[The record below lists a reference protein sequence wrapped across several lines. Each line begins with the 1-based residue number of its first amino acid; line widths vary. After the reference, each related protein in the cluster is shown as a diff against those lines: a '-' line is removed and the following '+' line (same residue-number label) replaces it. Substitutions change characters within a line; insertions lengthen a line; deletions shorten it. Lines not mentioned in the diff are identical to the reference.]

1 MNSIR
6 FILPFAKRYGRRYL
20 AGLLMVPLSIF
31 SLLAIPWL
39 TGECVDILRE
49 SMESQEPG
57 AQSIPL
63 SGQLTLLLG
72 AIVVFAIT
80 RGLSLFA
87 IRWFIISA
95 SRKVEFDLR
104 DKLFSHLQHLDQGFY
119 NTWKTGDILARCTQ
133 DIERVR
139 VLAGPIIM
147 YSANTACMLL
157 LAIPLMI
164 SVSPWLTLLL
174 MVPLSLL
181 TLSVRKIGPRVHD
194 AVFKAQETLSDLSSH
209 SQEDFA
215 GIRVVKS
222 FAQEEAESERFRKLS
237 GQYVEDNLTAAR
249 IQAWMH
255 PLVAGV
261 NELSVILLLVLGG
274 YYLLEGSG
282 SLTLGEFIKFAG
294 YQFQL
299 IWPMISIGWVVN
311 QFHRASAS
319 VKRLEEIFDS
329 KSSITL
335 PAEPVSPPTGKL
347 TGSISIR
354 NLDFAY
360 KDKKV
365 LEDISIEVPAGQTI
379 AITGRTGSGKSTL
392 IRTLPRILP
401 VADGS
406 IFIDGVDINQ
416 LPAGLLRQAIG
427 YVPQESFLFSRSI
440 SGNIGFGVDEP
451 AEEAV
456 LSAARVSKLEKDIDQ
471 FPGGWQEQVGERG
484 VTLSGGQKQRAALAR
499 ALLVEPTILLLD
511 DSLSAV
517 DTQTEKEILAEL
529 GSATDSITTLVVAQR
544 VSSILHADRI
554 YVLEDGRVAEEGTH
568 EELLKNNGL
577 YAETYRLQLL
587 SDELEG
593 M

>member
-1 MNSIR
+1 
-6 FILPFAKRYGRRYL
+6 
-20 AGLLMVPLSIF
+20 MVPLSIG

-49 SMESQEPG
+49 SMGPQETINSLPPSSQV
-57 AQSIPL
+57 AI
-63 SGQLTLLLG
+63 LLA
-72 AIVVFAIT
+72 AIVIFAFT

-104 DKLFSHLQHLDQGFY
+104 DRLFSHLQSLDQGFY
-119 NTWKTGDILARCTQ
+119 DNWKTGDLLARCTQ
-133 DIERVR
+133 DVERVR

-157 LAIPLMI
+157 IALPLMI
-164 SVSPWLTLLL
+164 SVSGWLTLLL

-194 AVFKAQETLSDLSSH
+194 AVFKAQETLSNLSSL

-237 GQYVEDNLTAAR
+237 GDYVKDNLVTAR

-261 NELSVILLLVLGG
+261 NELSVMLLLVLGG
-274 YYLLEGSG
+274 YYLLEGNG
-282 SLTLGEFIKFAG
+282 ALTLGEFIKFAG

-319 VKRLEEIFDS
+319 VRRLEAILES
-329 KSSITL
+329 KSNIVL
-335 PAEPVSPPTGKL
+335 PAEPVTPPAGKITG
-347 TGSISIR
+347 TISIR

-360 KDKKV
+360 NGKKI
-365 LEDISIEVPAGQTI
+365 LEDISIEAPAGHTI

-392 IRTLPRILP
+392 VKTLPRILP
-401 VADGS
+401 VDDGR
-406 IFIDGVDINQ
+406 IFIDGIDINR
-416 LPAGLLRQAIG
+416 LPAGLLRRAIG
-427 YVPQESFLFSRSI
+427 YVPQESFLFSRTI
-440 SGNIGFGVDEP
+440 SGNIGFGIDAPKED
-451 AEEAV
+451 AV
-456 LSAARVSKLEKDIDQ
+456 LSAARVSRLEKDIDQ
-471 FPGGWQEQVGERG
+471 FPRGWEEQVGERG

-499 ALLVEPTILLLD
+499 ALLVQPAILLLD
-511 DSLSAV
+511 DSLSSV
-517 DTQTEKEILAEL
+517 DTQTEKEILTEL
-529 GSATDSITTLVVAQR
+529 RVATNSITTLVVAQR
-544 VSSILHADRI
+544 ISSILHADRI
-554 YVLEDGRVAEEGTH
+554 YVLEDGRIAEEGSH
-568 EELLKNNGL
+568 AELIETNGL

>member
-6 FILPFAKRYGRRYL
+6 FILPFARLYGRRYL
-20 AGLLMVPLSIF
+20 AGLLIVPLSIG

-49 SMESQEPG
+49 SMGPQETINSLPPTSQV
-57 AQSIPL
+57 AI
-63 SGQLTLLLG
+63 LLA
-72 AIVVFAIT
+72 AIVFFAFT

-104 DKLFSHLQHLDQGFY
+104 DRLFSHLQSLDQGFY
-119 NTWKTGDILARCTQ
+119 NNWKTGDLLARCTQ
-133 DIERVR
+133 DVERVR

-157 LAIPLMI
+157 IALPLMI
-164 SVSPWLTLLL
+164 SVSGWLTLLL

-194 AVFKAQETLSDLSSH
+194 AVFKAQETLSDLSSL

-237 GQYVEDNLTAAR
+237 GEYVKDNLVTAR

-261 NELSVILLLVLGG
+261 NELSVMLLLVLGG
-274 YYLLEGSG
+274 YYLLEGNG
-282 SLTLGEFIKFAG
+282 ALTLGEFIKFAG

-319 VKRLEEIFDS
+319 VRRLEAIFES
-329 KSSITL
+329 KSNIVL
-335 PAEPVSPPTGKL
+335 PAEPVTPPAGKITG
-347 TGSISIR
+347 TISIR

-360 KDKKV
+360 NGKKV
-365 LEDISIEVPAGQTI
+365 LEDISIEAPVGHTI

-392 IRTLPRILP
+392 IKTLPRILP
-401 VADGS
+401 VDDGR
-406 IFIDGVDINQ
+406 IFIDGIDINR
-416 LPAGLLRQAIG
+416 LPAGLLRRAIG

-440 SGNIGFGVDEP
+440 SGNIGFGIDAP
-451 AEEAV
+451 KEEAV
-456 LSAARVSKLEKDIDQ
+456 LSAARVSRLDKDIDQ
-471 FPGGWQEQVGERG
+471 FPRGWEEQVGERG

-499 ALLVEPTILLLD
+499 ALLVQPAILLLD
-511 DSLSAV
+511 DSLSSV
-517 DTQTEKEILAEL
+517 DTQTEKEILTEL
-529 GSATDSITTLVVAQR
+529 GVATGSITTLVVAQR
-544 VSSILHADRI
+544 ISSILHADRI
-554 YVLEDGRVAEEGTH
+554 YVLEDGRVAEEGSH
-568 EELLKNNGL
+568 AELIETNGL

>member
-1 MNSIR
+1 
-6 FILPFAKRYGRRYL
+6 
-20 AGLLMVPLSIF
+20 MVPLSIG

-49 SMESQEPG
+49 SMGPQETINSLPPSSQV
-57 AQSIPL
+57 AI
-63 SGQLTLLLG
+63 LLA
-72 AIVVFAIT
+72 AIVFFAFT

-104 DKLFSHLQHLDQGFY
+104 DRLFSHLQSLDQGFY
-119 NTWKTGDILARCTQ
+119 NNWKTGDLLARCTQ
-133 DIERVR
+133 DVERVR

-157 LAIPLMI
+157 IALPLMI
-164 SVSPWLTLLL
+164 SVSGWLTLLL

-194 AVFKAQETLSDLSSH
+194 AVFKAQETLSDLSSL

-237 GQYVEDNLTAAR
+237 GDYVKDNLVVAR

-261 NELSVILLLVLGG
+261 NELSVMLLLVLGG
-274 YYLLEGSG
+274 YYLLEGNG
-282 SLTLGEFIKFAG
+282 ALTLGEFIKFAG

-319 VKRLEEIFDS
+319 VRRLEAILES
-329 KSSITL
+329 KSNIVL
-335 PAEPVSPPTGKL
+335 PAEPVTPPAGKITG
-347 TGSISIR
+347 TISIR

-360 KDKKV
+360 NGKKI
-365 LEDISIEVPAGQTI
+365 LEDISIEAPAGHTI

-392 IRTLPRILP
+392 LKTLPRILP
-401 VADGS
+401 VDDGR
-406 IFIDGVDINQ
+406 IFIDGIDINR
-416 LPAGLLRQAIG
+416 LPAGLLRRAIG

-440 SGNIGFGVDEP
+440 SGNIGFGIDAPE
-451 AEEAV
+451 EEAV
-456 LSAARVSKLEKDIDQ
+456 LSAARVSRLEKDIDQ
-471 FPGGWQEQVGERG
+471 FPRGWEEQVGERG

-499 ALLVEPTILLLD
+499 ALLVQPAILLLD
-511 DSLSAV
+511 DSLSSV
-517 DTQTEKEILAEL
+517 DTQTEKEILTEL
-529 GSATDSITTLVVAQR
+529 RVATNSITTLVVAQR
-544 VSSILHADRI
+544 ISSILHADRI
-554 YVLEDGRVAEEGTH
+554 YVLEDGRIAEEGSH
-568 EELLKNNGL
+568 AELIETNGL

>member
-1 MNSIR
+1 LNSIR
-6 FILPFAKRYGRRYL
+6 FILPFARRYGRRYL
-20 AGLLMVPLSIF
+20 AGLLIVPLSIG

-49 SMESQEPG
+49 SMGPQETINSLPPTSQV
-57 AQSIPL
+57 AI
-63 SGQLTLLLG
+63 LLA
-72 AIVVFAIT
+72 AIVFFAFT

-104 DKLFSHLQHLDQGFY
+104 DRLFSHLQSLDQGFY
-119 NTWKTGDILARCTQ
+119 NNWKTGDLLARCTQ
-133 DIERVR
+133 DVERVR

-157 LAIPLMI
+157 IALPLMI
-164 SVSPWLTLLL
+164 SVSGWLTLLL

-194 AVFKAQETLSDLSSH
+194 AVFKAQETLSDLSSL

-237 GQYVEDNLTAAR
+237 GDYVKDNLVAAR

-261 NELSVILLLVLGG
+261 NELSVMLLLVLGG
-274 YYLLEGSG
+274 YYLLEGNG
-282 SLTLGEFIKFAG
+282 ALTLGEFIKFAG

-319 VKRLEEIFDS
+319 VRRLEAIFES
-329 KSSITL
+329 KSNIVL
-335 PAEPVSPPTGKL
+335 PAEPVTPPAGKITG
-347 TGSISIR
+347 TISIR

-360 KDKKV
+360 NGKKV
-365 LEDISIEVPAGQTI
+365 LEDISIEAPVGHTI

-392 IRTLPRILP
+392 IKTLPRILP
-401 VADGS
+401 VDDGR
-406 IFIDGVDINQ
+406 IFIDGIDINR
-416 LPAGLLRQAIG
+416 LPAGLLRRAIG

-440 SGNIGFGVDEP
+440 SGNIGFGIDAP
-451 AEEAV
+451 KEEAV
-456 LSAARVSKLEKDIDQ
+456 LSAARVSRLDKDIDQ
-471 FPGGWQEQVGERG
+471 FPRGWEEQVGERG

-499 ALLVEPTILLLD
+499 ALLVQPAILLLD
-511 DSLSAV
+511 DSLSSV
-517 DTQTEKEILAEL
+517 DTQTEKEILTEL
-529 GSATDSITTLVVAQR
+529 GVATGSITTLVVAQR
-544 VSSILHADRI
+544 ISSILHADRI
-554 YVLEDGRVAEEGTH
+554 YVLEDGRVAEEGSH
-568 EELLKNNGL
+568 AELIETNGL

>member
-1 MNSIR
+1 
-6 FILPFAKRYGRRYL
+6 
-20 AGLLMVPLSIF
+20 MVPLSIG

-49 SMESQEPG
+49 SMGPQETISSLPPSSKV
-57 AQSIPL
+57 AI
-63 SGQLTLLLG
+63 LLV
-72 AIVVFAIT
+72 AIVIFAFT

-104 DKLFSHLQHLDQGFY
+104 DRLFSHLQSLDQGFY
-119 NTWKTGDILARCTQ
+119 DNWKTGDLLARCTQ
-133 DIERVR
+133 DVERVR

-157 LAIPLMI
+157 IALPLMI
-164 SVSPWLTLLL
+164 SVSGWLTLLL

-194 AVFKAQETLSDLSSH
+194 AVFKAQETLSNLSSL

-237 GQYVEDNLTAAR
+237 GDYVKDNLVTAR

-261 NELSVILLLVLGG
+261 NELSVMLLLVLGG
-274 YYLLEGSG
+274 YYLLEGNG
-282 SLTLGEFIKFAG
+282 ALTLGEFIKFAG

-319 VKRLEEIFDS
+319 VRRLEAILES
-329 KSSITL
+329 KSNIVL
-335 PAEPVSPPTGKL
+335 PAEPVTPPAGKIAG
-347 TGSISIR
+347 TISIR

-360 KDKKV
+360 NGKKI
-365 LEDISIEVPAGQTI
+365 LEDISIEAPAGHTI

-392 IRTLPRILP
+392 LKTLPRILP
-401 VADGS
+401 VDDGR
-406 IFIDGVDINQ
+406 IFIDGIDINR
-416 LPAGLLRQAIG
+416 LPTGLLRRAIG
-427 YVPQESFLFSRSI
+427 YVPQESFLFSRTI
-440 SGNIGFGVDEP
+440 SGNIGFGIDAP
-451 AEEAV
+451 KEEAV
-456 LSAARVSKLEKDIDQ
+456 LSAARVSRLEKDIDQ
-471 FPGGWQEQVGERG
+471 FPRGWEEQVGERG

-499 ALLVEPTILLLD
+499 ALLVQPAILLLD
-511 DSLSAV
+511 DSLSSV
-517 DTQTEKEILAEL
+517 DTQTEKEILTEL
-529 GSATDSITTLVVAQR
+529 RVATNSITTLVVAQR
-544 VSSILHADRI
+544 ISSILHADRI
-554 YVLEDGRVAEEGTH
+554 YVLEDGRIAEEGSHT
-568 EELLKNNGL
+568 ELIETNGL

>member
-1 MNSIR
+1 
-6 FILPFAKRYGRRYL
+6 
-20 AGLLMVPLSIF
+20 MVPLSIG

-39 TGECVDILRE
+39 TGECVDILRL
-49 SMESQEPG
+49 SMGPQETINSFPPSSQI
-57 AQSIPL
+57 AI
-63 SGQLTLLLG
+63 LLI
-72 AIVVFAIT
+72 AIVIFAFT

-104 DKLFSHLQHLDQGFY
+104 DRLFSHLQSLDQGFY
-119 NTWKTGDILARCTQ
+119 NNWKTGDLLARCTQ
-133 DIERVR
+133 DVERVR

-157 LAIPLMI
+157 IALPLMI
-164 SVSPWLTLLL
+164 SVSGWLTLLL

-194 AVFKAQETLSDLSSH
+194 AVFKAQETLSDLSSL

-237 GQYVEDNLTAAR
+237 GEYVKDNLVTAR

-261 NELSVILLLVLGG
+261 NELSVMLLLVLGG
-274 YYLLEGSG
+274 YYLLEGNG
-282 SLTLGEFIKFAG
+282 ALTLGEFIKFAG

-319 VKRLEEIFDS
+319 VRRLEAILES
-329 KSSITL
+329 KSNIVL
-335 PAEPVSPPTGKL
+335 PAEPITPPAGKISG
-347 TGSISIR
+347 TISIR

-360 KDKKV
+360 NGKKI
-365 LEDISIEVPAGQTI
+365 LDDISIEAPAGHTI

-392 IRTLPRILP
+392 IKTLPRILP
-401 VADGS
+401 VEDGR
-406 IFIDGVDINQ
+406 IFIDDIDINR
-416 LPAGLLRQAIG
+416 LPAGLLRRAIG

-440 SGNIGFGVDEP
+440 SGNIGFGIDTP
-451 AEEAV
+451 KEEAV
-456 LSAARVSKLEKDIDQ
+456 LSAARVSRLENDIDQ
-471 FPGGWQEQVGERG
+471 FPRGWEEQVGERG

-499 ALLVEPTILLLD
+499 ALLVQPAILLLD
-511 DSLSAV
+511 DSLSSV
-517 DTQTEKEILAEL
+517 DTQTEKEILTEL
-529 GSATDSITTLVVAQR
+529 GVATNSITTLVVAQR
-544 VSSILHADRI
+544 ISSILHADRI
-554 YVLEDGRVAEEGTH
+554 YVLEDGRIAEEGSH
-568 EELLKNNGL
+568 AELIETNGL

>member
-1 MNSIR
+1 
-6 FILPFAKRYGRRYL
+6 
-20 AGLLMVPLSIF
+20 MVPLSIG

-49 SMESQEPG
+49 SMGPQEPISSLPPSSQV
-57 AQSIPL
+57 AI
-63 SGQLTLLLG
+63 LLV
-72 AIVVFAIT
+72 AIVIFAFT

-104 DKLFSHLQHLDQGFY
+104 DRLFSHLQSLDQGFY
-119 NTWKTGDILARCTQ
+119 DNWKTGDLLARCTQ
-133 DIERVR
+133 DVERVR

-157 LAIPLMI
+157 IALPLMI
-164 SVSPWLTLLL
+164 SVSGWLTLLL

-194 AVFKAQETLSDLSSH
+194 AVFKAQETLSNLSSL

-237 GQYVEDNLTAAR
+237 GDYVKDNLVTAR

-261 NELSVILLLVLGG
+261 NELSVMLLLVLGG
-274 YYLLEGSG
+274 YYLLEGNG
-282 SLTLGEFIKFAG
+282 ALTLGEFIKFAG

-319 VKRLEEIFDS
+319 VRRLEAILES
-329 KSSITL
+329 KSNIVL
-335 PAEPVSPPTGKL
+335 PAEPVTPPAGKITG
-347 TGSISIR
+347 TISIR

-360 KDKKV
+360 NGKKI
-365 LEDISIEVPAGQTI
+365 LEDISIEAPAGHTI

-392 IRTLPRILP
+392 LKTLPRILP
-401 VADGS
+401 VDDGR
-406 IFIDGVDINQ
+406 IFIDGIDINR
-416 LPAGLLRQAIG
+416 LPTGLLRRAIG

-440 SGNIGFGVDEP
+440 SGNIGFGIDAP
-451 AEEAV
+451 KEETV
-456 LSAARVSKLEKDIDQ
+456 LSAARVSRLEKDIDQ
-471 FPGGWQEQVGERG
+471 FSRGWEEQVGERG

-499 ALLVEPTILLLD
+499 ALLVQPAILLLD
-511 DSLSAV
+511 DSLSSV
-517 DTQTEKEILAEL
+517 DTQTEKEILTEL
-529 GSATDSITTLVVAQR
+529 RIATNSITTLVVAQR
-544 VSSILHADRI
+544 ISSILHADRI
-554 YVLEDGRVAEEGTH
+554 YVLEAGRIAEEGSH
-568 EELLKNNGL
+568 AELIETNGL

>member
-6 FILPFAKRYGRRYL
+6 FILPFARRYGRRYL
-20 AGLLMVPLSIF
+20 AGLLIVPLSIG

-49 SMESQEPG
+49 SMGPQETINSLPPTSQV
-57 AQSIPL
+57 AI
-63 SGQLTLLLG
+63 LLA
-72 AIVVFAIT
+72 AIVFFAFT

-104 DKLFSHLQHLDQGFY
+104 DRLFSHLQSLDQGFY
-119 NTWKTGDILARCTQ
+119 NNWKTGDLLARCTQ
-133 DIERVR
+133 DVERVR

-157 LAIPLMI
+157 IALPLMI
-164 SVSPWLTLLL
+164 SVSGWLTLLL

-194 AVFKAQETLSDLSSH
+194 AVFKAQETLSDLSSL

-237 GQYVEDNLTAAR
+237 GDYVKDNLVAAR

-261 NELSVILLLVLGG
+261 NELSVMLLLVLGG
-274 YYLLEGSG
+274 YYLLEGNG
-282 SLTLGEFIKFAG
+282 ALTLGEFIKFAG

-319 VKRLEEIFDS
+319 VRRLEAIFES
-329 KSSITL
+329 KSNIVL
-335 PAEPVSPPTGKL
+335 PAEPVTPPAGKITG
-347 TGSISIR
+347 TISIR

-360 KDKKV
+360 NGKKV
-365 LEDISIEVPAGQTI
+365 LEDISIEAPVGHTI

-392 IRTLPRILP
+392 IKTLPRILP
-401 VADGS
+401 VDDGR
-406 IFIDGVDINQ
+406 IFIDGIDINR
-416 LPAGLLRQAIG
+416 LPAGLLRRAIG

-440 SGNIGFGVDEP
+440 SGNIGFGIDAP
-451 AEEAV
+451 KEETV
-456 LSAARVSKLEKDIDQ
+456 LSAARVSRLEKDIDQ
-471 FPGGWQEQVGERG
+471 FPRGWEEQVGERG

-499 ALLVEPTILLLD
+499 ALLVQPAILLLD
-511 DSLSAV
+511 DSLSSV
-517 DTQTEKEILAEL
+517 DTQTEKEILTEL
-529 GSATDSITTLVVAQR
+529 GVATGSITTLVVAQR
-544 VSSILHADRI
+544 ISSILHADRI
-554 YVLEDGRVAEEGTH
+554 YVLEDGRVAEEGSH
-568 EELLKNNGL
+568 AELIETNGL

>member
-1 MNSIR
+1 
-6 FILPFAKRYGRRYL
+6 
-20 AGLLMVPLSIF
+20 MVPLSIG

-49 SMESQEPG
+49 SMGPQETINSLPPSSQV
-57 AQSIPL
+57 AI
-63 SGQLTLLLG
+63 LLV
-72 AIVVFAIT
+72 AIVIFAFT

-104 DKLFSHLQHLDQGFY
+104 DRLFSHLQSLDQGFY
-119 NTWKTGDILARCTQ
+119 DNWKTGDLLARCTQ
-133 DIERVR
+133 DVERVR

-157 LAIPLMI
+157 IALPLMI
-164 SVSPWLTLLL
+164 SVSGWLTLLL

-194 AVFKAQETLSDLSSH
+194 AVFKAQETLSNLSSL

-237 GQYVEDNLTAAR
+237 GDYVKDNLVTAR

-261 NELSVILLLVLGG
+261 NELSVMLLLVLGG
-274 YYLLEGSG
+274 YYLLEGNG
-282 SLTLGEFIKFAG
+282 ALTLGEFIKFAG

-319 VKRLEEIFDS
+319 VRRLEAILES
-329 KSSITL
+329 KSNIVL
-335 PAEPVSPPTGKL
+335 PAEPVTPPAGKITG
-347 TGSISIR
+347 TISIR

-360 KDKKV
+360 NGKKI
-365 LEDISIEVPAGQTI
+365 LEDISIEAPAGHTI

-392 IRTLPRILP
+392 LKTLPRILP
-401 VADGS
+401 VDDGR
-406 IFIDGVDINQ
+406 IFIDGIDINR
-416 LPAGLLRQAIG
+416 LPTGLLRRAIG

-440 SGNIGFGVDEP
+440 SGNIGFGIDAP
-451 AEEAV
+451 KEETV
-456 LSAARVSKLEKDIDQ
+456 LSAARVSRLEKDIDQ
-471 FPGGWQEQVGERG
+471 FPRGWEEQVGERG

-499 ALLVEPTILLLD
+499 ALLVQPAILLLD
-511 DSLSAV
+511 DSLSSV
-517 DTQTEKEILAEL
+517 DTQTEKEILTEL
-529 GSATDSITTLVVAQR
+529 RIATNSITTLVVAQR
-544 VSSILHADRI
+544 ISSILHADRI
-554 YVLEDGRVAEEGTH
+554 YVLEAGRIAEEGSH
-568 EELLKNNGL
+568 AELIETNGL

>member
-1 MNSIR
+1 
-6 FILPFAKRYGRRYL
+6 
-20 AGLLMVPLSIF
+20 MVPLSIG

-49 SMESQEPG
+49 SMGPQETISSLPPSSQV
-57 AQSIPL
+57 AI
-63 SGQLTLLLG
+63 LLV
-72 AIVVFAIT
+72 AIVIFAFT

-104 DKLFSHLQHLDQGFY
+104 DRLFSHLQSLDQGFY
-119 NTWKTGDILARCTQ
+119 DNWKTGDLLARCTQ
-133 DIERVR
+133 DVERVR

-157 LAIPLMI
+157 IALPLMI
-164 SVSPWLTLLL
+164 SVSGWLTLLL

-194 AVFKAQETLSDLSSH
+194 AVFKAQETLSNLSSL

-237 GQYVEDNLTAAR
+237 GDYVKDNLVTAR

-261 NELSVILLLVLGG
+261 NELSVMLLLVLGG
-274 YYLLEGSG
+274 YYLLEGNG
-282 SLTLGEFIKFAG
+282 ALTLGEFIKFAG

-319 VKRLEEIFDS
+319 VRRLEAILES
-329 KSSITL
+329 KSNIVL
-335 PAEPVSPPTGKL
+335 PAEPVTPPAGKITG
-347 TGSISIR
+347 TISIR

-360 KDKKV
+360 NGKKI
-365 LEDISIEVPAGQTI
+365 LEDISIEAPAGHTI

-392 IRTLPRILP
+392 LKTLPRILP
-401 VADGS
+401 VDDGR
-406 IFIDGVDINQ
+406 IFIDGIDINR
-416 LPAGLLRQAIG
+416 LPTGLLRRAIG
-427 YVPQESFLFSRSI
+427 YVPQESFLFSRTI
-440 SGNIGFGVDEP
+440 SGNIGFGIDAP
-451 AEEAV
+451 KEETV
-456 LSAARVSKLEKDIDQ
+456 LSAARVSRLEKDIDQ
-471 FPGGWQEQVGERG
+471 FPRGWEEQVGERG

-499 ALLVEPTILLLD
+499 ALLVQPAILLLD
-511 DSLSAV
+511 DSLSSV
-517 DTQTEKEILAEL
+517 DTQTEKEILTEL
-529 GSATDSITTLVVAQR
+529 RIATNSITTLVVAQR
-544 VSSILHADRI
+544 ISSILHADRI
-554 YVLEDGRVAEEGTH
+554 YVLEAGRIAEEGSH
-568 EELLKNNGL
+568 AELIETNGL

>member
-1 MNSIR
+1 
-6 FILPFAKRYGRRYL
+6 
-20 AGLLMVPLSIF
+20 MVPLSIG

-49 SMESQEPG
+49 SMGPQETINSLPPSSQV
-57 AQSIPL
+57 AI
-63 SGQLTLLLG
+63 LLA
-72 AIVVFAIT
+72 AIVFFAFT

-104 DKLFSHLQHLDQGFY
+104 DRLFSHLQSLDQGFY
-119 NTWKTGDILARCTQ
+119 DNWKTGDLLARCTQ
-133 DIERVR
+133 DVERVR

-157 LAIPLMI
+157 IALPLMI
-164 SVSPWLTLLL
+164 SVSGWLTLLL

-194 AVFKAQETLSDLSSH
+194 AVFKAQETLSDLSSL

-237 GQYVEDNLTAAR
+237 GDYVKDNLVVAR

-261 NELSVILLLVLGG
+261 NELSVMLLLVLGG
-274 YYLLEGSG
+274 YYLLEGNG
-282 SLTLGEFIKFAG
+282 ALTLGEFIKFAG

-319 VKRLEEIFDS
+319 VRRLEAILES
-329 KSSITL
+329 KSNIVL
-335 PAEPVSPPTGKL
+335 PAEPVTPPAGKITG
-347 TGSISIR
+347 TISIR

-360 KDKKV
+360 NGKKI
-365 LEDISIEVPAGQTI
+365 LEDISIEAPAGHTI

-392 IRTLPRILP
+392 LKTLPRILP
-401 VADGS
+401 VDDGR
-406 IFIDGVDINQ
+406 IFIDGIDINR
-416 LPAGLLRQAIG
+416 LPAGLLRRAIG

-440 SGNIGFGVDEP
+440 SGNIGFGIDAPE
-451 AEEAV
+451 EEAV
-456 LSAARVSKLEKDIDQ
+456 LSAARVSRLEKDIDQ
-471 FPGGWQEQVGERG
+471 FPRGWEEQVGERG

-499 ALLVEPTILLLD
+499 ALLVQPAILLLD
-511 DSLSAV
+511 DSLSSV
-517 DTQTEKEILAEL
+517 DTQTEKEILTEL
-529 GSATDSITTLVVAQR
+529 RVATNSITTLVVAQR
-544 VSSILHADRI
+544 ISSILHADRI
-554 YVLEDGRVAEEGTH
+554 YVLEDGRRGISCRAHRDKWT
-568 EELLKNNGL
+568 LC
-577 YAETYRLQLL
+577 RDLQAAAAL
-587 SDELEG
+587 
-593 M
+593 

>member
-1 MNSIR
+1 
-6 FILPFAKRYGRRYL
+6 
-20 AGLLMVPLSIF
+20 MVPLSIG

-49 SMESQEPG
+49 SMGPQETISSLPPSSQV
-57 AQSIPL
+57 AI
-63 SGQLTLLLG
+63 LLV
-72 AIVVFAIT
+72 AIVIFAFT

-104 DKLFSHLQHLDQGFY
+104 DRLFSHLQSLDQGFY
-119 NTWKTGDILARCTQ
+119 DNWKTGDLLARCTQ
-133 DIERVR
+133 DVERVR

-157 LAIPLMI
+157 IALPLMI
-164 SVSPWLTLLL
+164 SVSGWLTLLL

-194 AVFKAQETLSDLSSH
+194 AVFKAQETLSNLSSL

-237 GQYVEDNLTAAR
+237 GDYVKDNLVTAR

-261 NELSVILLLVLGG
+261 NELSVMLLLVLGG
-274 YYLLEGSG
+274 YYLLEGNG
-282 SLTLGEFIKFAG
+282 ALTLGEFIKFAG

-319 VKRLEEIFDS
+319 VRRLEAILES
-329 KSSITL
+329 KSNIVL
-335 PAEPVSPPTGKL
+335 PAEPVTPPAGKITG
-347 TGSISIR
+347 TISIR

-360 KDKKV
+360 NGKKI
-365 LEDISIEVPAGQTI
+365 LEDISIEAPAGHTI

-392 IRTLPRILP
+392 LKTLPRILP
-401 VADGS
+401 VDDGR
-406 IFIDGVDINQ
+406 IFIDGIDINR
-416 LPAGLLRQAIG
+416 LPTGLLRRAIG

-440 SGNIGFGVDEP
+440 SGNIGFGIDAP
-451 AEEAV
+451 KEETV
-456 LSAARVSKLEKDIDQ
+456 LSAARVSRLEKDIDQ
-471 FPGGWQEQVGERG
+471 FPRGWEEQVGERG

-499 ALLVEPTILLLD
+499 ALLVQPAILLLD
-511 DSLSAV
+511 DSLSSV
-517 DTQTEKEILAEL
+517 DTQTEKEILTEL
-529 GSATDSITTLVVAQR
+529 RVATNSITTLVVAQR
-544 VSSILHADRI
+544 ISSILHADRI
-554 YVLEDGRVAEEGTH
+554 YVLEAGRIAEEGSH
-568 EELLKNNGL
+568 AELIETNGL

>member
-1 MNSIR
+1 
-6 FILPFAKRYGRRYL
+6 
-20 AGLLMVPLSIF
+20 MVPLSIG

-49 SMESQEPG
+49 SMGPQETINSLPPSSQV
-57 AQSIPL
+57 AI
-63 SGQLTLLLG
+63 LLA
-72 AIVVFAIT
+72 AIVIFAFT

-104 DKLFSHLQHLDQGFY
+104 DRLFSHLQSLDQGFY
-119 NTWKTGDILARCTQ
+119 DNWKTGDLLARCTQ
-133 DIERVR
+133 DVERVR

-157 LAIPLMI
+157 IALPLMI
-164 SVSPWLTLLL
+164 SVSGWLTLLL

-194 AVFKAQETLSDLSSH
+194 AVFKAQETLSDLSSL

-237 GQYVEDNLTAAR
+237 GDYVKDNLVTAR

-261 NELSVILLLVLGG
+261 NELSVMLLLVLGG
-274 YYLLEGSG
+274 YYLLEGNG
-282 SLTLGEFIKFAG
+282 ALTLGEFIKFAG

-319 VKRLEEIFDS
+319 VRRLEAILES
-329 KSSITL
+329 KSNIVL
-335 PAEPVSPPTGKL
+335 PAEPVTPPAGKITG
-347 TGSISIR
+347 TISIR

-360 KDKKV
+360 NGKKI
-365 LEDISIEVPAGQTI
+365 LEDISIEAPAGHTI

-392 IRTLPRILP
+392 VKTLPRILP
-401 VADGS
+401 VDDGC
-406 IFIDGVDINQ
+406 IFIDGIDINR
-416 LPAGLLRQAIG
+416 LPAGLLRRAIG
-427 YVPQESFLFSRSI
+427 YVPQESFLFSRTI
-440 SGNIGFGVDEP
+440 SGNIGFGIDAP
-451 AEEAV
+451 KEEAV
-456 LSAARVSKLEKDIDQ
+456 LSAARVSRLEKDIDQ
-471 FPGGWQEQVGERG
+471 FPRGWEEQVGERG

-499 ALLVEPTILLLD
+499 ALLVQPAILLLD
-511 DSLSAV
+511 DSLSSV
-517 DTQTEKEILAEL
+517 DTQTEKEILTEL
-529 GSATDSITTLVVAQR
+529 RVATNSITTLVVAQR
-544 VSSILHADRI
+544 ISSILHADRI
-554 YVLEDGRVAEEGTH
+554 YVLEDGRIAEEGSH
-568 EELLKNNGL
+568 AELIETNGL

>member
-1 MNSIR
+1 
-6 FILPFAKRYGRRYL
+6 
-20 AGLLMVPLSIF
+20 MVPLSIG

-49 SMESQEPG
+49 SMGPQETINSLPPTSQV
-57 AQSIPL
+57 AI
-63 SGQLTLLLG
+63 LLA
-72 AIVVFAIT
+72 AIVFFAFT

-104 DKLFSHLQHLDQGFY
+104 DRLFSHLQSLDQGFY
-119 NTWKTGDILARCTQ
+119 NNWKTGDLLARCTQ
-133 DIERVR
+133 DVERVR

-157 LAIPLMI
+157 IALPLMI
-164 SVSPWLTLLL
+164 SVSGWLTLLL

-194 AVFKAQETLSDLSSH
+194 AVFKAQETLSDLSSL

-237 GQYVEDNLTAAR
+237 GDYVKDNLVAAR

-261 NELSVILLLVLGG
+261 NELSVMLLLVLGG
-274 YYLLEGSG
+274 YYLLEGNG
-282 SLTLGEFIKFAG
+282 ALTLGEFIKFAG

-319 VKRLEEIFDS
+319 VRRLEAILES
-329 KSSITL
+329 KSNIVL
-335 PAEPVSPPTGKL
+335 PAEPITPPAGKISG
-347 TGSISIR
+347 TISIR

-360 KDKKV
+360 NGKKV
-365 LEDISIEVPAGQTI
+365 LENVSIEAPVGHTI

-392 IRTLPRILP
+392 IKTLPRILP
-401 VADGS
+401 VDDGR
-406 IFIDGVDINQ
+406 IFIDGIDINR
-416 LPAGLLRQAIG
+416 LPAGLLRRAIG

-440 SGNIGFGVDEP
+440 SGNIGFGIDAP
-451 AEEAV
+451 KEEAV
-456 LSAARVSKLEKDIDQ
+456 LSAAGVSRLDKDIDQ
-471 FPGGWQEQVGERG
+471 FPRGWEEQVGERG

-499 ALLVEPTILLLD
+499 ALLVQPAILLLD
-511 DSLSAV
+511 DSLSSV
-517 DTQTEKEILAEL
+517 DTQTEKEILTEL
-529 GSATDSITTLVVAQR
+529 GVATGSITTLVVAQR
-544 VSSILHADRI
+544 ISSILHADRI
-554 YVLEDGRVAEEGTH
+554 YVLEDGRVAEEGSH
-568 EELLKNNGL
+568 AELIETNGL

>member
-1 MNSIR
+1 
-6 FILPFAKRYGRRYL
+6 
-20 AGLLMVPLSIF
+20 MVPLSIG

-49 SMESQEPG
+49 SMGPQETINSLPPSSQV
-57 AQSIPL
+57 AI
-63 SGQLTLLLG
+63 LLA
-72 AIVVFAIT
+72 AIVFFAFT

-104 DKLFSHLQHLDQGFY
+104 DRLFSHLQSLDQGFY
-119 NTWKTGDILARCTQ
+119 DNWKTGDLLARCTQ
-133 DIERVR
+133 DVERVR

-157 LAIPLMI
+157 IALPLMI
-164 SVSPWLTLLL
+164 SVSGWLTLLL

-194 AVFKAQETLSDLSSH
+194 AVFKAQETLSNLSSL

-237 GQYVEDNLTAAR
+237 GDYVKDNLVTAR

-261 NELSVILLLVLGG
+261 NELSVMLLLVLGG
-274 YYLLEGSG
+274 YYLLEGNG
-282 SLTLGEFIKFAG
+282 ALTLGEFIKFAG

-319 VKRLEEIFDS
+319 VRRLEAILES
-329 KSSITL
+329 KSNIVL
-335 PAEPVSPPTGKL
+335 PAEPVTPPAGKITG
-347 TGSISIR
+347 TISIR

-360 KDKKV
+360 NGKKI
-365 LEDISIEVPAGQTI
+365 LEDISIEAPAGHTI

-392 IRTLPRILP
+392 LKTLPRILP
-401 VADGS
+401 VDDGR
-406 IFIDGVDINQ
+406 IFIDGIDINR
-416 LPAGLLRQAIG
+416 LPTGLLRRAIG
-427 YVPQESFLFSRSI
+427 YVPQESFLFSRTI
-440 SGNIGFGVDEP
+440 SGNIGFGIDAPKED
-451 AEEAV
+451 AV
-456 LSAARVSKLEKDIDQ
+456 LSAARVSRLEKDIDQ
-471 FPGGWQEQVGERG
+471 FPRGWEEQVGERG

-499 ALLVEPTILLLD
+499 ALLVQPAILLLD
-511 DSLSAV
+511 DSLSSV
-517 DTQTEKEILAEL
+517 DTQTEKEILTEL
-529 GSATDSITTLVVAQR
+529 RVATNSITTLVVAQR
-544 VSSILHADRI
+544 ISSILHADRI
-554 YVLEDGRVAEEGTH
+554 YVLEDGRIAEEGSH
-568 EELLKNNGL
+568 AELIETNGL

>member
-1 MNSIR
+1 
-6 FILPFAKRYGRRYL
+6 
-20 AGLLMVPLSIF
+20 MVPLSIG

-49 SMESQEPG
+49 SMGPQETISSLPPSSQV
-57 AQSIPL
+57 AI
-63 SGQLTLLLG
+63 LLV
-72 AIVVFAIT
+72 AIVIFAFT

-104 DKLFSHLQHLDQGFY
+104 DRLFSHLQSLDQGFY
-119 NTWKTGDILARCTQ
+119 DNWKTGDLLARCTQ
-133 DIERVR
+133 DVERVR

-157 LAIPLMI
+157 IALPLMI
-164 SVSPWLTLLL
+164 SVSGWLTLLL

-194 AVFKAQETLSDLSSH
+194 AVFKAQETLSNLSSL

-237 GQYVEDNLTAAR
+237 GDYVKDNLVTAR

-261 NELSVILLLVLGG
+261 NELSVMLLLVLGG
-274 YYLLEGSG
+274 YYLLEGNG
-282 SLTLGEFIKFAG
+282 ALTLGEFIKFAG

-319 VKRLEEIFDS
+319 VRRLEAILES
-329 KSSITL
+329 KSNIVL
-335 PAEPVSPPTGKL
+335 PAEPVTPPAGKITG
-347 TGSISIR
+347 TISIR

-360 KDKKV
+360 NGKKI
-365 LEDISIEVPAGQTI
+365 LEDISIEAPAGHTI

-392 IRTLPRILP
+392 LKTLPRILP
-401 VADGS
+401 VDDGR
-406 IFIDGVDINQ
+406 IFIDGIDINR
-416 LPAGLLRQAIG
+416 LPTGLLRRAIG

-440 SGNIGFGVDEP
+440 SGNIGFGIDAP
-451 AEEAV
+451 KEETV
-456 LSAARVSKLEKDIDQ
+456 LSAARVSRLEKDIDQ
-471 FPGGWQEQVGERG
+471 FPRGWEEQVGERG

-499 ALLVEPTILLLD
+499 ALLVQPAILLLD
-511 DSLSAV
+511 DSLSSV
-517 DTQTEKEILAEL
+517 DTQTEKEILTEL
-529 GSATDSITTLVVAQR
+529 RVATNSITTLVVAQR
-544 VSSILHADRI
+544 ISSILHADRI
-554 YVLEDGRVAEEGTH
+554 YVLEDGRIAEEGSH
-568 EELLKNNGL
+568 AELIETNGL

>member
-1 MNSIR
+1 
-6 FILPFAKRYGRRYL
+6 
-20 AGLLMVPLSIF
+20 MVPLSIG

-49 SMESQEPG
+49 SMGPQETINSLPPTSQV
-57 AQSIPL
+57 AI
-63 SGQLTLLLG
+63 LLA
-72 AIVVFAIT
+72 AIVFFAFT

-104 DKLFSHLQHLDQGFY
+104 DRLFSHLQSLDQGFY
-119 NTWKTGDILARCTQ
+119 DNWKTGDLLARCTQ
-133 DIERVR
+133 DVERVR

-157 LAIPLMI
+157 IALPLMI
-164 SVSPWLTLLL
+164 SVSGWLTLLL

-194 AVFKAQETLSDLSSH
+194 AVFKAQETLSNLSSL

-237 GQYVEDNLTAAR
+237 GDYVKDNLVTAR

-261 NELSVILLLVLGG
+261 NELSVMLLLVLGG
-274 YYLLEGSG
+274 YYLLEGNG
-282 SLTLGEFIKFAG
+282 ALTLGEFIKFAG

-319 VKRLEEIFDS
+319 VRRLEAILES
-329 KSSITL
+329 KSNIVL
-335 PAEPVSPPTGKL
+335 PAEPVTPPAGKITG
-347 TGSISIR
+347 TISIR

-360 KDKKV
+360 NGKKI
-365 LEDISIEVPAGQTI
+365 LEDISIEAPAGHTI

-392 IRTLPRILP
+392 LKTLPRILP
-401 VADGS
+401 VDDGR
-406 IFIDGVDINQ
+406 IFIDGIDINR
-416 LPAGLLRQAIG
+416 LPTGLLRRAIG
-427 YVPQESFLFSRSI
+427 YVPQESFLFSRTI
-440 SGNIGFGVDEP
+440 SGNIGFGIDAP
-451 AEEAV
+451 KEEAV
-456 LSAARVSKLEKDIDQ
+456 LSAARVSRLEKDIDQ
-471 FPGGWQEQVGERG
+471 FPRGWEEQVGERG

-499 ALLVEPTILLLD
+499 ALLVQPAILLLD
-511 DSLSAV
+511 DSLSSV
-517 DTQTEKEILAEL
+517 DTQTEKEILTEL
-529 GSATDSITTLVVAQR
+529 RVATNSITTLVVAQR
-544 VSSILHADRI
+544 ISSILHADRI
-554 YVLEDGRVAEEGTH
+554 YVLEDGRIAEEGSH
-568 EELLKNNGL
+568 AELIETNGL

>member
-6 FILPFAKRYGRRYL
+6 FILPFARRYGRRYL
-20 AGLLMVPLSIF
+20 AGLLIVPLSIG

-49 SMESQEPG
+49 SMGPQETINSLPPTSQV
-57 AQSIPL
+57 AI
-63 SGQLTLLLG
+63 LLA
-72 AIVVFAIT
+72 AIVFFAFT

-104 DKLFSHLQHLDQGFY
+104 DRLFSHLQSLDQGFY
-119 NTWKTGDILARCTQ
+119 NNWKTGDLLARCTQ
-133 DIERVR
+133 DVERVR

-157 LAIPLMI
+157 IALPLMI
-164 SVSPWLTLLL
+164 SVSGWLTLLL

-194 AVFKAQETLSDLSSH
+194 AVFKAQETLSDLSSL

-237 GQYVEDNLTAAR
+237 GDYVKDNLVAAR

-261 NELSVILLLVLGG
+261 NELSVMLLLVLGG
-274 YYLLEGSG
+274 YYLLEGNG
-282 SLTLGEFIKFAG
+282 ALTLGEFIKFAG

-319 VKRLEEIFDS
+319 VRRLEAIFES
-329 KSSITL
+329 KSNIVL
-335 PAEPVSPPTGKL
+335 PAEPVTPPAGKITG
-347 TGSISIR
+347 TISIR

-360 KDKKV
+360 NGKKV
-365 LEDISIEVPAGQTI
+365 LEDVSIEAPVGHTI

-392 IRTLPRILP
+392 IKTLPRILP
-401 VADGS
+401 VDDGR
-406 IFIDGVDINQ
+406 IFIDGIDINR
-416 LPAGLLRQAIG
+416 LPAGLLRRAIG

-440 SGNIGFGVDEP
+440 SGNIGFGIDAP
-451 AEEAV
+451 KEEAV
-456 LSAARVSKLEKDIDQ
+456 LSAARVSRLDKDIDQ
-471 FPGGWQEQVGERG
+471 FPRGWEEQVGERG

-499 ALLVEPTILLLD
+499 ALLVQPAILLLD
-511 DSLSAV
+511 DSLSSV
-517 DTQTEKEILAEL
+517 DTQTEKEILTEL
-529 GSATDSITTLVVAQR
+529 GVATGSITTLVVAQR
-544 VSSILHADRI
+544 ISSILHADRI
-554 YVLEDGRVAEEGTH
+554 YVLEDGRVAEEGSH
-568 EELLKNNGL
+568 AELIETNGL

>member
-20 AGLLMVPLSIF
+20 AGLLMVPLSIG

-49 SMESQEPG
+49 SMGPQETINSLPPSSQV
-57 AQSIPL
+57 AI
-63 SGQLTLLLG
+63 LLA
-72 AIVVFAIT
+72 AIVFFAFT

-104 DKLFSHLQHLDQGFY
+104 DRLFSHLQSLDQGFY
-119 NTWKTGDILARCTQ
+119 NNWKTGDLLARCTQ
-133 DIERVR
+133 DVERVR

-157 LAIPLMI
+157 IALPLMI
-164 SVSPWLTLLL
+164 SVSGWLTLLL

-194 AVFKAQETLSDLSSH
+194 AVFKAQETLSDLSSL

-237 GQYVEDNLTAAR
+237 GDYVKDNLVVAR

-261 NELSVILLLVLGG
+261 NELSVMLLLVLGG
-274 YYLLEGSG
+274 YYLLEGNG
-282 SLTLGEFIKFAG
+282 ALTLGEFIKFAG

-319 VKRLEEIFDS
+319 VRRLEAILES
-329 KSSITL
+329 KSNIVL
-335 PAEPVSPPTGKL
+335 PAEPVTPPAGKITG
-347 TGSISIR
+347 TISIR

-360 KDKKV
+360 NGKKI
-365 LEDISIEVPAGQTI
+365 LEDISIEAPAGHTI

-392 IRTLPRILP
+392 IKTLPRILP
-401 VADGS
+401 VDDGR
-406 IFIDGVDINQ
+406 IFIDGIDINR
-416 LPAGLLRQAIG
+416 LPAGLLRRAIG

-440 SGNIGFGVDEP
+440 SGNIGFGIDAPE
-451 AEEAV
+451 EEAV
-456 LSAARVSKLEKDIDQ
+456 LSAARVSRLDKDIDQ
-471 FPGGWQEQVGERG
+471 FPRGWEEQVGERG

-499 ALLVEPTILLLD
+499 ALLVQPAILLLD
-511 DSLSAV
+511 DSLSSV
-517 DTQTEKEILAEL
+517 DTQTEKEILTEL
-529 GSATDSITTLVVAQR
+529 RVATNSITTLVVAQR
-544 VSSILHADRI
+544 ISSILHADRI
-554 YVLEDGRVAEEGTH
+554 YVLEDGRIAEEGSH
-568 EELLKNNGL
+568 AELIETNGL

>member
-1 MNSIR
+1 
-6 FILPFAKRYGRRYL
+6 
-20 AGLLMVPLSIF
+20 MVPLSIG

-49 SMESQEPG
+49 SMGPQETINSLPPSSQV
-57 AQSIPL
+57 AI
-63 SGQLTLLLG
+63 LLV
-72 AIVVFAIT
+72 AIVIFAFT

-104 DKLFSHLQHLDQGFY
+104 DRLFSHLQSLDQGFY
-119 NTWKTGDILARCTQ
+119 DNWKTGDLLARCTQ
-133 DIERVR
+133 DVERVR

-157 LAIPLMI
+157 IALPLMI
-164 SVSPWLTLLL
+164 SVSGWLTLLL

-194 AVFKAQETLSDLSSH
+194 AVFKAQETLSNLSSL

-237 GQYVEDNLTAAR
+237 SDYVKDNLVVAR

-261 NELSVILLLVLGG
+261 NELSVMLLLVLGG
-274 YYLLEGSG
+274 YYLLESNGA
-282 SLTLGEFIKFAG
+282 LTLGEFIKFAG

-319 VKRLEEIFDS
+319 VRRLEAILES
-329 KSSITL
+329 KSNIVL
-335 PAEPVSPPTGKL
+335 PAEPVTPPAGKITG
-347 TGSISIR
+347 TISIR

-360 KDKKV
+360 NGKKI
-365 LEDISIEVPAGQTI
+365 LEDISIEAPAGHTI

-392 IRTLPRILP
+392 LKTLPRILP
-401 VADGS
+401 VDDGR
-406 IFIDGVDINQ
+406 IFIDGIDINR
-416 LPAGLLRQAIG
+416 LPTGLLRRAIG

-440 SGNIGFGVDEP
+440 SGNIGFGIDAP
-451 AEEAV
+451 KEEAV
-456 LSAARVSKLEKDIDQ
+456 LSAARVSRLEKDIDQ
-471 FPGGWQEQVGERG
+471 FPRGWEEQVGERG

-499 ALLVEPTILLLD
+499 ALLVQPAILLLD
-511 DSLSAV
+511 DSLSSV
-517 DTQTEKEILAEL
+517 DTQTEKEILTEL
-529 GSATDSITTLVVAQR
+529 RIATNSITTLVVAQR
-544 VSSILHADRI
+544 ISSILHADRI
-554 YVLEDGRVAEEGTH
+554 YVLEAGRIAEEGSH
-568 EELLKNNGL
+568 AELIETNGL

>member
-1 MNSIR
+1 
-6 FILPFAKRYGRRYL
+6 
-20 AGLLMVPLSIF
+20 MVPLSIG

-49 SMESQEPG
+49 SMGPQEPISSLPPSSQV
-57 AQSIPL
+57 AI
-63 SGQLTLLLG
+63 LLV
-72 AIVVFAIT
+72 AIVIFAFT

-104 DKLFSHLQHLDQGFY
+104 DRLFSHLQSLDQGFY
-119 NTWKTGDILARCTQ
+119 DNWKTGDLLARCTQ
-133 DIERVR
+133 DVERVR

-157 LAIPLMI
+157 IALPLMI
-164 SVSPWLTLLL
+164 SVSGWLTLLL

-194 AVFKAQETLSDLSSH
+194 AVFKAQETLSNLSSL

-237 GQYVEDNLTAAR
+237 GDYVKDNLVTAR

-261 NELSVILLLVLGG
+261 NELSVMLLLVLGG
-274 YYLLEGSG
+274 YYLLEGNG
-282 SLTLGEFIKFAG
+282 ALTLGEFIKFAG

-319 VKRLEEIFDS
+319 VRRLEAILES
-329 KSSITL
+329 KSNIVL
-335 PAEPVSPPTGKL
+335 PAEPVTPPAGKITG
-347 TGSISIR
+347 TISIR

-360 KDKKV
+360 NGKKI
-365 LEDISIEVPAGQTI
+365 LEDISIEAPAGHTI

-392 IRTLPRILP
+392 LKTLPRILP
-401 VADGS
+401 VDDGR
-406 IFIDGVDINQ
+406 IFIDGIDINR
-416 LPAGLLRQAIG
+416 LPTGLLRRAIG

-440 SGNIGFGVDEP
+440 SGNIGFGIDAP
-451 AEEAV
+451 KEETV
-456 LSAARVSKLEKDIDQ
+456 LSAARVSRLEKDIDQ
-471 FPGGWQEQVGERG
+471 FPRGWEEQVGERG

-499 ALLVEPTILLLD
+499 ALLVQPAILLLD
-511 DSLSAV
+511 DSLSSV
-517 DTQTEKEILAEL
+517 DTQTEKEILTEL
-529 GSATDSITTLVVAQR
+529 RIATNSITTLVVAQR
-544 VSSILHADRI
+544 ISSILHADRI
-554 YVLEDGRVAEEGTH
+554 YVLEAGRIAEEGSH
-568 EELLKNNGL
+568 AELIETNGL

>member
-1 MNSIR
+1 
-6 FILPFAKRYGRRYL
+6 
-20 AGLLMVPLSIF
+20 MVPLSIG

-49 SMESQEPG
+49 SMGPQETINSLPPSSQV
-57 AQSIPL
+57 AI
-63 SGQLTLLLG
+63 LLV
-72 AIVVFAIT
+72 AIVIFAFT

-104 DKLFSHLQHLDQGFY
+104 DRLFSHLQSLDQGFY
-119 NTWKTGDILARCTQ
+119 DNWKTGDLLARCTQ
-133 DIERVR
+133 DVERVR

-157 LAIPLMI
+157 IALPLMI
-164 SVSPWLTLLL
+164 SVSGWLTLLL

-194 AVFKAQETLSDLSSH
+194 AVFKAQETLSNLSSL

-237 GQYVEDNLTAAR
+237 GDYVKDNLVTAR

-261 NELSVILLLVLGG
+261 NELSVMLLLVLGG
-274 YYLLEGSG
+274 YYLLEGNG
-282 SLTLGEFIKFAG
+282 ALTLGEFIKFAG

-319 VKRLEEIFDS
+319 VRRLEAILES
-329 KSSITL
+329 KSNIVL
-335 PAEPVSPPTGKL
+335 PAEPVTPPAGKITG
-347 TGSISIR
+347 TISIR

-360 KDKKV
+360 NGKKI
-365 LEDISIEVPAGQTI
+365 LEDISIEAPAGHTI

-392 IRTLPRILP
+392 VKTLPRILP
-401 VADGS
+401 VDDGR
-406 IFIDGVDINQ
+406 IFIDGIDINR
-416 LPAGLLRQAIG
+416 LPTGLLRRAIG

-440 SGNIGFGVDEP
+440 SGNIGFGIDAP
-451 AEEAV
+451 KEETV
-456 LSAARVSKLEKDIDQ
+456 LSAARVSRLEKDIDQ
-471 FPGGWQEQVGERG
+471 FPRGWEEQVGERG

-499 ALLVEPTILLLD
+499 ALLVQPAILLLD
-511 DSLSAV
+511 DSLSSV
-517 DTQTEKEILAEL
+517 DTQTEKEILTEL
-529 GSATDSITTLVVAQR
+529 RIATNSITTLVVAQR
-544 VSSILHADRI
+544 ISSILHADRI
-554 YVLEDGRVAEEGTH
+554 YVLEAGRIAEEGSH
-568 EELLKNNGL
+568 AELIETNGL

>member
-6 FILPFAKRYGRRYL
+6 FILPFARRYGRRYL
-20 AGLLMVPLSIF
+20 AGLLIVPLSIG

-49 SMESQEPG
+49 SMGPQETINSLPPTSQV
-57 AQSIPL
+57 AI
-63 SGQLTLLLG
+63 LLA
-72 AIVVFAIT
+72 AIVFFAFT

-104 DKLFSHLQHLDQGFY
+104 DRLFSHLQSLDQGFY
-119 NTWKTGDILARCTQ
+119 NNWKTGDLLARCTQ
-133 DIERVR
+133 DVERVR

-157 LAIPLMI
+157 IALPLMI
-164 SVSPWLTLLL
+164 SVSGWLTLLL

-194 AVFKAQETLSDLSSH
+194 AVFKAQETLSDLSSL

-237 GQYVEDNLTAAR
+237 GDYVKDNLVAAR

-261 NELSVILLLVLGG
+261 NELSVMLLLVLGG
-274 YYLLEGSG
+274 YYLLEGNG
-282 SLTLGEFIKFAG
+282 ALTLGEFIKFAG

-319 VKRLEEIFDS
+319 VRRLEAILES
-329 KSSITL
+329 KSNIVL
-335 PAEPVSPPTGKL
+335 PAEPVTPPAGKITG
-347 TGSISIR
+347 TISIR

-360 KDKKV
+360 NGKKV
-365 LEDISIEVPAGQTI
+365 LEDISIEAPVGHTI

-392 IRTLPRILP
+392 IKTLPRILP
-401 VADGS
+401 VDDGR
-406 IFIDGVDINQ
+406 IFIDGIDINR
-416 LPAGLLRQAIG
+416 LPAGLLRRAIG

-440 SGNIGFGVDEP
+440 SGNIGFGIDAP
-451 AEEAV
+451 KEEAV
-456 LSAARVSKLEKDIDQ
+456 LSAARVSRLDKDIDQ
-471 FPGGWQEQVGERG
+471 FPRGWEEQVGERG

-499 ALLVEPTILLLD
+499 ALLVQPAILLLD
-511 DSLSAV
+511 DSLSSV
-517 DTQTEKEILAEL
+517 DTQTEKEILTEL
-529 GSATDSITTLVVAQR
+529 GVATGSITTLVVAQR
-544 VSSILHADRI
+544 ISSILHADRI
-554 YVLEDGRVAEEGTH
+554 YVLEDGRVAEEGSH
-568 EELLKNNGL
+568 AELIETNGL

>member
-1 MNSIR
+1 
-6 FILPFAKRYGRRYL
+6 
-20 AGLLMVPLSIF
+20 MVPLSIG

-49 SMESQEPG
+49 SMGPQETIHSLLPTSQVG
-57 AQSIPL
+57 I
-63 SGQLTLLLG
+63 LLI
-72 AIVVFAIT
+72 AIVIFAFT

-104 DKLFSHLQHLDQGFY
+104 DRLFSHLQSLDQGFY
-119 NTWKTGDILARCTQ
+119 NNWKTGDLLARCTQ
-133 DIERVR
+133 DVERVR

-157 LAIPLMI
+157 IALPLMI
-164 SVSPWLTLLL
+164 SVSGWLTLLL

-194 AVFKAQETLSDLSSH
+194 AVFKAQETLSDLSSL

-237 GQYVEDNLTAAR
+237 GEYVKDNLVTAR

-261 NELSVILLLVLGG
+261 NELSVMLLLVLGG
-274 YYLLEGSG
+274 YYLLEGNG
-282 SLTLGEFIKFAG
+282 ALTLGEFIKFAG

-319 VKRLEEIFDS
+319 VRRLEAILES
-329 KSSITL
+329 ESSIVL
-335 PAEPVSPPTGKL
+335 PAEPITPPAGKITG
-347 TGSISIR
+347 TISIR

-360 KDKKV
+360 NGKKV
-365 LEDISIEVPAGQTI
+365 LEDISIEAPVGHTI

-392 IRTLPRILP
+392 IKTLPRILP
-401 VADGS
+401 VEDGR
-406 IFIDGVDINQ
+406 IFIDDIDINR
-416 LPAGLLRQAIG
+416 LPAGLLRRAIG

-440 SGNIGFGVDEP
+440 SGNIGFGIDTP
-451 AEEAV
+451 KEEAV
-456 LSAARVSKLEKDIDQ
+456 LSAARVSRLENDIDQ
-471 FPGGWQEQVGERG
+471 FPRGWEEQVGERG

-499 ALLVEPTILLLD
+499 ALLVQPAILLLD
-511 DSLSAV
+511 DSLSSV
-517 DTQTEKEILAEL
+517 DTQTEKEILTEL
-529 GSATDSITTLVVAQR
+529 GVATNNITTLVVAQR
-544 VSSILHADRI
+544 ISSILHADRI
-554 YVLEDGRVAEEGTH
+554 YVLEDGRIAEEGSH
-568 EELLKNNGL
+568 AELIETNGL

>member
-6 FILPFAKRYGRRYL
+6 FILPFARRYGRRYL
-20 AGLLMVPLSIF
+20 AGLLIVPLSIG

-49 SMESQEPG
+49 SMGPQETINSLPPTSQV
-57 AQSIPL
+57 AI
-63 SGQLTLLLG
+63 LLA
-72 AIVVFAIT
+72 AIVFFAFT

-104 DKLFSHLQHLDQGFY
+104 DRLFSHLQSLDQGFY
-119 NTWKTGDILARCTQ
+119 DNWKTGDLLARCTQ
-133 DIERVR
+133 DVERVR

-157 LAIPLMI
+157 IALPLMI
-164 SVSPWLTLLL
+164 SVSGWLTLLL

-194 AVFKAQETLSDLSSH
+194 AVFKAQETLSDLSSL

-237 GQYVEDNLTAAR
+237 GDYVKDNLVTAR

-261 NELSVILLLVLGG
+261 NELSVMLLLVLGG
-274 YYLLEGSG
+274 YYLLEGNG
-282 SLTLGEFIKFAG
+282 ALTLGEFIKFAG

-319 VKRLEEIFDS
+319 VRRLEAILES
-329 KSSITL
+329 KSNIVL
-335 PAEPVSPPTGKL
+335 PAEPVTPPAGKITG
-347 TGSISIR
+347 TISIR

-360 KDKKV
+360 NGKKV
-365 LEDISIEVPAGQTI
+365 LEDISIEAPVGHTI

-392 IRTLPRILP
+392 IKTLPRILP
-401 VADGS
+401 VDDGR
-406 IFIDGVDINQ
+406 IFIDGIDINR
-416 LPAGLLRQAIG
+416 LPAGLLRRAIG

-440 SGNIGFGVDEP
+440 SGNIGFGIDAP
-451 AEEAV
+451 KEEAV
-456 LSAARVSKLEKDIDQ
+456 LSAARVSRLDKDIDQ
-471 FPGGWQEQVGERG
+471 FPRGWEEQVGERG

-499 ALLVEPTILLLD
+499 ALLVQPAILLLD
-511 DSLSAV
+511 DSLSSV
-517 DTQTEKEILAEL
+517 DTQTEKEILTEL
-529 GSATDSITTLVVAQR
+529 GVATGSITTLVVAQR
-544 VSSILHADRI
+544 ISSILHADRI
-554 YVLEDGRVAEEGTH
+554 YVLEDGRVAEEGSH
-568 EELLKNNGL
+568 AELIETNGL

>member
-1 MNSIR
+1 
-6 FILPFAKRYGRRYL
+6 
-20 AGLLMVPLSIF
+20 MVPLSIG

-49 SMESQEPG
+49 SMGPQEPISSLPPSSQV
-57 AQSIPL
+57 AI
-63 SGQLTLLLG
+63 LLV
-72 AIVVFAIT
+72 AIVIFAFT

-104 DKLFSHLQHLDQGFY
+104 DRLFSHLQSLDQGFY
-119 NTWKTGDILARCTQ
+119 NNWKTGDLLARCTQ
-133 DIERVR
+133 DVERVR

-157 LAIPLMI
+157 IALPLMI
-164 SVSPWLTLLL
+164 SVSGWLTLLL

-181 TLSVRKIGPRVHD
+181 TLSVRKIGPMVHD
-194 AVFKAQETLSDLSSH
+194 AVFKAQEPLSNLSSL

-237 GQYVEDNLTAAR
+237 GDYVKDNLVTAR

-261 NELSVILLLVLGG
+261 NELSVMLLLVLGG
-274 YYLLEGSG
+274 YYLLEGNG
-282 SLTLGEFIKFAG
+282 ALTLGEFIKFAG

-319 VKRLEEIFDS
+319 VRRLEAILES
-329 KSSITL
+329 KSNIVL
-335 PAEPVSPPTGKL
+335 PAEPVTPPAGKITG
-347 TGSISIR
+347 TISIR

-360 KDKKV
+360 NGKKI
-365 LEDISIEVPAGQTI
+365 LEDISIEAPAGHTI

-392 IRTLPRILP
+392 LKTLPRILP
-401 VADGS
+401 VDDGR
-406 IFIDGVDINQ
+406 IFIDGIDINR
-416 LPAGLLRQAIG
+416 LPTGLLRRAFG
-427 YVPQESFLFSRSI
+427 YVPQESFLFSRTI
-440 SGNIGFGVDEP
+440 SGNIGFGIDAP
-451 AEEAV
+451 KEEAV
-456 LSAARVSKLEKDIDQ
+456 LSAARVSRLEKDIDQ
-471 FPGGWQEQVGERG
+471 FPRGWEEQVGERG

-499 ALLVEPTILLLD
+499 ALLVQPAILLLD
-511 DSLSAV
+511 DSLSSV
-517 DTQTEKEILAEL
+517 DTQTEKEILTEL
-529 GSATDSITTLVVAQR
+529 RVATNSITTLVVAQR
-544 VSSILHADRI
+544 ISSILHADRI
-554 YVLEDGRVAEEGTH
+554 YVLEAGRIAEEGSH
-568 EELLKNNGL
+568 AELIETNGL

>member
-1 MNSIR
+1 
-6 FILPFAKRYGRRYL
+6 
-20 AGLLMVPLSIF
+20 MVPLSIG

-49 SMESQEPG
+49 SMGPQETIHSLPPSSQV
-57 AQSIPL
+57 AI
-63 SGQLTLLLG
+63 LLA
-72 AIVVFAIT
+72 AIVFFAFT

-104 DKLFSHLQHLDQGFY
+104 DRLFSHLQSLDQGFY
-119 NTWKTGDILARCTQ
+119 NNWKTGDLLARCTQ
-133 DIERVR
+133 DVERVR

-157 LAIPLMI
+157 IALPLMI
-164 SVSPWLTLLL
+164 SVSGWLTLLL

-194 AVFKAQETLSDLSSH
+194 AVFKAQETLSDLSSL

-237 GQYVEDNLTAAR
+237 GDYVKDNLVVAR

-261 NELSVILLLVLGG
+261 NELSVMLLLVLGG
-274 YYLLEGSG
+274 YYLLEGNG
-282 SLTLGEFIKFAG
+282 ALTLGEFIKFAG

-319 VKRLEEIFDS
+319 VRRLEAILES
-329 KSSITL
+329 KSNIVL
-335 PAEPVSPPTGKL
+335 PAEPVTPPAGKITG
-347 TGSISIR
+347 TISIR

-360 KDKKV
+360 NGKKI
-365 LEDISIEVPAGQTI
+365 LEDISIEAPAGHTI

-392 IRTLPRILP
+392 LKTLPRILP
-401 VADGS
+401 VDDGRV
-406 IFIDGVDINQ
+406 FIDGIDINR
-416 LPAGLLRQAIG
+416 LPAGLLRRAIG

-440 SGNIGFGVDEP
+440 SGNIGFGIDAPE
-451 AEEAV
+451 EEAV
-456 LSAARVSKLEKDIDQ
+456 LSAARVSRLEKDIDQ
-471 FPGGWQEQVGERG
+471 FPRGWEEQVGERG

-499 ALLVEPTILLLD
+499 ALLVQPAILLLD
-511 DSLSAV
+511 DSLSSV
-517 DTQTEKEILAEL
+517 DTQTEKEILTEL
-529 GSATDSITTLVVAQR
+529 RVATNSITTLVVAQR
-544 VSSILHADRI
+544 ISSILHADRI
-554 YVLEDGRVAEEGTH
+554 YVLEDGRIAEEGSH
-568 EELLKNNGL
+568 AELIETNGL

>member
-1 MNSIR
+1 
-6 FILPFAKRYGRRYL
+6 
-20 AGLLMVPLSIF
+20 MVPLSIG

-49 SMESQEPG
+49 SMGPQETISSLPPSSQV
-57 AQSIPL
+57 AI
-63 SGQLTLLLG
+63 LLV
-72 AIVVFAIT
+72 AIVIFAFT

-104 DKLFSHLQHLDQGFY
+104 DRLFSHLQSLDQGFY
-119 NTWKTGDILARCTQ
+119 DNWKTGDLLARCTQ
-133 DIERVR
+133 DVERVR

-157 LAIPLMI
+157 IALPLMI
-164 SVSPWLTLLL
+164 SVSGWLTLLL

-194 AVFKAQETLSDLSSH
+194 AVFKAQETLSNLSSL

-237 GQYVEDNLTAAR
+237 GDYVKDNLVTAR

-261 NELSVILLLVLGG
+261 NELSVMLLLVLGG
-274 YYLLEGSG
+274 YYLLEGNG
-282 SLTLGEFIKFAG
+282 ALTLGEFIKFAG

-319 VKRLEEIFDS
+319 VRRLEAILES
-329 KSSITL
+329 KSNIVL
-335 PAEPVSPPTGKL
+335 PAEPVSPPSGKITG
-347 TGSISIR
+347 TISIR

-360 KDKKV
+360 NGKKI
-365 LEDISIEVPAGQTI
+365 LEDISIEAPAGHTI

-392 IRTLPRILP
+392 LKTLPRILP
-401 VADGS
+401 VDDGR
-406 IFIDGVDINQ
+406 IFIDGIDINR
-416 LPAGLLRQAIG
+416 LPAGLLRRAIG
-427 YVPQESFLFSRSI
+427 YVPQESFLFSRTI
-440 SGNIGFGVDEP
+440 SGNIGFGIDAP
-451 AEEAV
+451 KEETV
-456 LSAARVSKLEKDIDQ
+456 LSAARVSRLEKDIDQ
-471 FPGGWQEQVGERG
+471 FPRGWEEQVGERG

-499 ALLVEPTILLLD
+499 ALLVQPAILLLD
-511 DSLSAV
+511 DSLSSV
-517 DTQTEKEILAEL
+517 DTQTEKEILTEL
-529 GSATDSITTLVVAQR
+529 RIATNSITTLVVAQR
-544 VSSILHADRI
+544 ISSILHADRI
-554 YVLEDGRVAEEGTH
+554 YVLEAGRIAEEGSH
-568 EELLKNNGL
+568 AELIETNGL

>member
-1 MNSIR
+1 
-6 FILPFAKRYGRRYL
+6 
-20 AGLLMVPLSIF
+20 MVPLSIG

-49 SMESQEPG
+49 SMSPQETIDSLPPSSKV
-57 AQSIPL
+57 AI
-63 SGQLTLLLG
+63 LLV
-72 AIVVFAIT
+72 AIVIFAFT

-104 DKLFSHLQHLDQGFY
+104 DRLFSHLQSLDQGFY
-119 NTWKTGDILARCTQ
+119 DNWKTGDLLARCTQ
-133 DIERVR
+133 DVERVR

-157 LAIPLMI
+157 IALPLMI
-164 SVSPWLTLLL
+164 SVSGWLTLLL

-194 AVFKAQETLSDLSSH
+194 AVFKAQETLSNLSSL

-237 GQYVEDNLTAAR
+237 GDYVKDNLVTAR

-261 NELSVILLLVLGG
+261 NELSVMLLLVLGG
-274 YYLLEGSG
+274 YYLLEGNG
-282 SLTLGEFIKFAG
+282 ALTLGEFIKFAG

-319 VKRLEEIFDS
+319 VRRLEAILES
-329 KSSITL
+329 KSNIVL
-335 PAEPVSPPTGKL
+335 PAEPVTPPAGKITG
-347 TGSISIR
+347 TISIR

-360 KDKKV
+360 NGKKI
-365 LEDISIEVPAGQTI
+365 LEDISIEAPAGHTI

-392 IRTLPRILP
+392 LKTLPRILP
-401 VADGS
+401 VDDGR
-406 IFIDGVDINQ
+406 IFIDGIDINR
-416 LPAGLLRQAIG
+416 LPTGLLRRAIG
-427 YVPQESFLFSRSI
+427 YVPQESFLFSRTI
-440 SGNIGFGVDEP
+440 SGNIGFGIDAP
-451 AEEAV
+451 KEEAV
-456 LSAARVSKLEKDIDQ
+456 LSAARVSRLEKDIDQ
-471 FPGGWQEQVGERG
+471 FPRGWEEQVGERG

-499 ALLVEPTILLLD
+499 ALLVQPAILLLD
-511 DSLSAV
+511 DSLSSV
-517 DTQTEKEILAEL
+517 DTQTEKEILTEL
-529 GSATDSITTLVVAQR
+529 RVATNSITTLVVAQR
-544 VSSILHADRI
+544 ISSILHADRI
-554 YVLEDGRVAEEGTH
+554 YVLEDGRIAEEGSH
-568 EELLKNNGL
+568 AELIETNGL

-587 SDELEG
+587 SDELED

>member
-1 MNSIR
+1 
-6 FILPFAKRYGRRYL
+6 
-20 AGLLMVPLSIF
+20 MVPLSIG

-49 SMESQEPG
+49 SMGPQETINSLPPSSQV
-57 AQSIPL
+57 AI
-63 SGQLTLLLG
+63 LLA
-72 AIVVFAIT
+72 AIVFFAFT

-104 DKLFSHLQHLDQGFY
+104 DRLFSHLQSLDQGFY
-119 NTWKTGDILARCTQ
+119 NNWKTGDLLARCTQ
-133 DIERVR
+133 DVERVR

-157 LAIPLMI
+157 IALPLMI
-164 SVSPWLTLLL
+164 SVSGWLTLLL

-194 AVFKAQETLSDLSSH
+194 AVFKAQETLSDLSSL

-237 GQYVEDNLTAAR
+237 GDYVKDNLVVAR

-261 NELSVILLLVLGG
+261 NELSVMLLLVLGG
-274 YYLLEGSG
+274 YYLLEGNG
-282 SLTLGEFIKFAG
+282 ALTLGEFIKFAG

-319 VKRLEEIFDS
+319 VRRLEAILES
-329 KSSITL
+329 KSNIVL
-335 PAEPVSPPTGKL
+335 PAEPVTPPAGKITG
-347 TGSISIR
+347 TISIR

-360 KDKKV
+360 NGKKI
-365 LEDISIEVPAGQTI
+365 LEDISIEAPAGHTI

-392 IRTLPRILP
+392 IKTLPRILP
-401 VADGS
+401 VDDGR
-406 IFIDGVDINQ
+406 IFIDGIDINR
-416 LPAGLLRQAIG
+416 LPAGLLRRAIG

-440 SGNIGFGVDEP
+440 SGNIGFGIDAPE
-451 AEEAV
+451 EEAV
-456 LSAARVSKLEKDIDQ
+456 LSAARVSRLDKDIDQ
-471 FPGGWQEQVGERG
+471 FPRGWEEQVGERG

-499 ALLVEPTILLLD
+499 ALLVQPAILLLD
-511 DSLSAV
+511 DSLSSV
-517 DTQTEKEILAEL
+517 DTQTEKEILTEL
-529 GSATDSITTLVVAQR
+529 RVATNSITTLVVAQR
-544 VSSILHADRI
+544 ISSILHADRI
-554 YVLEDGRVAEEGTH
+554 YVLEDGRIAEEGSH
-568 EELLKNNGL
+568 AELIETNGL

>member
-1 MNSIR
+1 
-6 FILPFAKRYGRRYL
+6 
-20 AGLLMVPLSIF
+20 MVPLSIG

-49 SMESQEPG
+49 SMGPQETINSLPPSSQV
-57 AQSIPL
+57 AI
-63 SGQLTLLLG
+63 LLV
-72 AIVVFAIT
+72 AIVIFAFT

-104 DKLFSHLQHLDQGFY
+104 DRLFSHLQSLDQGFY
-119 NTWKTGDILARCTQ
+119 DNWKTGDLLARCTQ
-133 DIERVR
+133 DVERVR

-157 LAIPLMI
+157 IALPLMI
-164 SVSPWLTLLL
+164 SVSGWLTLLL

-194 AVFKAQETLSDLSSH
+194 AVFKAQETLSNLSSL

-237 GQYVEDNLTAAR
+237 GDYVKDNLVTAR

-261 NELSVILLLVLGG
+261 NELSVMLLLVLGG
-274 YYLLEGSG
+274 YYLLEGNG
-282 SLTLGEFIKFAG
+282 ALTLGEFIKFAG

-319 VKRLEEIFDS
+319 VRRLEAILES
-329 KSSITL
+329 KSNIVL
-335 PAEPVSPPTGKL
+335 PAEPVTPPAGKITG
-347 TGSISIR
+347 TISIR

-360 KDKKV
+360 NGKKI
-365 LEDISIEVPAGQTI
+365 LEDISIEAPAGHTI

-392 IRTLPRILP
+392 LKTLPRILP
-401 VADGS
+401 VDDGR
-406 IFIDGVDINQ
+406 IFIDGIDINR
-416 LPAGLLRQAIG
+416 LPTGLLRRAIG
-427 YVPQESFLFSRSI
+427 YVPQESFLFSRTI
-440 SGNIGFGVDEP
+440 SSNIGFGIDAP
-451 AEEAV
+451 KEEAV
-456 LSAARVSKLEKDIDQ
+456 LSAARVSRLEKDIDQ
-471 FPGGWQEQVGERG
+471 FPRGWEEQVGERG

-499 ALLVEPTILLLD
+499 ALLVQPAILLLD
-511 DSLSAV
+511 DSLSSV
-517 DTQTEKEILAEL
+517 DTQTEKEILTEL
-529 GSATDSITTLVVAQR
+529 RVATNSITTLVVAQR
-544 VSSILHADRI
+544 ISSILHADRI
-554 YVLEDGRVAEEGTH
+554 YVLEDGRIAEEGSH
-568 EELLKNNGL
+568 AELIETNGL

>member
-6 FILPFAKRYGRRYL
+6 FILPFARRYGRRYL
-20 AGLLMVPLSIF
+20 AGLLIVPLSIG

-49 SMESQEPG
+49 SMGPQETINSLPPTSQV
-57 AQSIPL
+57 AI
-63 SGQLTLLLG
+63 LLA
-72 AIVVFAIT
+72 AIVFFAFT

-104 DKLFSHLQHLDQGFY
+104 DRLFSHLQSLDQGFY
-119 NTWKTGDILARCTQ
+119 NNWKTGDLLARCTQ
-133 DIERVR
+133 DVERVR

-157 LAIPLMI
+157 IALPLMI
-164 SVSPWLTLLL
+164 SVSGWLTLLL

-194 AVFKAQETLSDLSSH
+194 AVFKAQETLSDLSSL

-237 GQYVEDNLTAAR
+237 GDYVKDNLVAAR

-261 NELSVILLLVLGG
+261 NELSVMLLLVLGG
-274 YYLLEGSG
+274 YYLLEGNG
-282 SLTLGEFIKFAG
+282 ALTLGEFIKFAG

-319 VKRLEEIFDS
+319 VKRLEAIFES
-329 KSSITL
+329 KSNIVL
-335 PAEPVSPPTGKL
+335 PAEPVTPPAGKITG
-347 TGSISIR
+347 TISIR

-360 KDKKV
+360 NGKKV
-365 LEDISIEVPAGQTI
+365 LEDVSIEAPVGHTI

-392 IRTLPRILP
+392 IKTLPRILP
-401 VADGS
+401 VDDGR
-406 IFIDGVDINQ
+406 IFIDGIDINR
-416 LPAGLLRQAIG
+416 LPAGLLRRAIG

-440 SGNIGFGVDEP
+440 SGNIGFGIDAP
-451 AEEAV
+451 KEEAV
-456 LSAARVSKLEKDIDQ
+456 LSAARVSRLDKDIDQ
-471 FPGGWQEQVGERG
+471 FPRGWEEQVGERG

-499 ALLVEPTILLLD
+499 ALLVQPAILLLD
-511 DSLSAV
+511 DSLSSV
-517 DTQTEKEILAEL
+517 DTQTEKEILTEL
-529 GSATDSITTLVVAQR
+529 GVATGSITTLVVAQR
-544 VSSILHADRI
+544 ISSILHADRI
-554 YVLEDGRVAEEGTH
+554 YVLEDGRVAEEG
-568 EELLKNNGL
+568 
-577 YAETYRLQLL
+577 
-587 SDELEG
+587 
-593 M
+593 